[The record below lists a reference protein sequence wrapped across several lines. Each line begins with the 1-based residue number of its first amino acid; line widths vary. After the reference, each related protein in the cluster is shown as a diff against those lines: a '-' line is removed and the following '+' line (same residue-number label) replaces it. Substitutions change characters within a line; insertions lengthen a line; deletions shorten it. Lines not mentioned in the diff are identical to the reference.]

1 MGEAY
6 ICRRGG
12 GSSEVAVSSYGVICA
27 VIPAGSSCSCVQG
40 EMRLS
45 VENTTDLV
53 AFAVPDSGLWT
64 VTISDGTRSKSGT
77 VSIFARGEIKTIT
90 LDYSETPPKPEV
102 GTKTL
107 LSPESGLA
115 SGYAVSGNAVFTGS
129 VIRER
134 EGGGFWLSPA
144 VDMSNYTTLTVSG
157 KARVVSY
164 GYSRISVDSSTEGVF
179 NIAETPARFVEWT
192 GMPNADYTVTINVA
206 ALNGSFYIGSTSVGN
221 NLEITRIELT

>member
-12 GSSEVAVSSYGVICA
+12 GSSEVAVSSYGIICA
-27 VIPAGSSCSCVQG
+27 VIPAGSSCSCIQG

-45 VENTTDLV
+45 VENTTGLV

-64 VTISDGTRSKSGT
+64 VTISDGTKSKSGT
-77 VSIFARGEIKTIT
+77 VSIFSVGEIKTIR
-90 LDYSETPPKPEV
+90 LDYSETPPAPEIE
-102 GTKTL
+102 TKTL
-107 LSPESGLA
+107 LSPEDGLA
-115 SGYAVSGNAVFTGS
+115 SGCSVSGNAVFNGRT
-129 VIRER
+129 IRER

-144 VDMSNYTTLTVSG
+144 VNLSNYTTLTVSG
-157 KARVVSY
+157 TARVVSY
-164 GYSRISVDSSTEGVF
+164 GYSRISVDTTTEGVF
-179 NIAETPARFVEWT
+179 NIAQRPARFVEWT

-206 ALNGSFYIGSTSVGN
+206 ALNGSYYIGSTSVGN